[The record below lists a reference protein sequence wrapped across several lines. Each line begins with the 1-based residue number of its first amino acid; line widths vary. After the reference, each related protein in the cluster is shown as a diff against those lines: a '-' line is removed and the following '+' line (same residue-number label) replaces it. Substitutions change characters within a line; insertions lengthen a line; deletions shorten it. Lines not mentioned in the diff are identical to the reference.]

1 MTTRLRDLLPDNV
14 LNMRGQRVL
23 VSGMGGE
30 LGSLVASLLEAE
42 PWVGSILGIDVDPPR
57 RRLRRSE
64 FHLIDPANRSRI
76 VDVVTAFDPHVLV
89 HLAVWE
95 PDARAGTTLA
105 KRLTGESATSILAA
119 AAECRSLES
128 IVVRSGLEIYG
139 RGRGSLTRPD
149 EDSPTRPTSEY
160 GRMVADIETTA
171 HRVGERIGVAVTA
184 LRLAPVLGPH
194 VPSPLGRVL
203 RQPVVPFSLLA
214 DSPFAVILDADAA
227 RAFVAAAEQ
236 RPQGPLNVVAPG
248 AITTMQAIRRG
259 RRLPLPLV
267 GPEWRVARQISFLLG
282 APLPEHVMELI
293 HRGRLADGA
302 RLLSTL
308 GIAPHVTTQD
318 VIDRLFEWEAI
329 VRIPARQA
337 A

>member
-1 MTTRLRDLLPDNV
+1 
-14 LNMRGQRVL
+14 MRGQRVL

-30 LGSLVASLLEAE
+30 LGSLAASLLEAE

-64 FHLIDPANRSRI
+64 FHLIEPRDRERI
-76 VDVVTAFDPHVLV
+76 VDVVTRFDPHVFI

-105 KRLTGESATSILAA
+105 KRLTAEACSSFLAA
-119 AAECRSLES
+119 AAECPSLQS
-128 IVVRSGLEIYG
+128 IVVRSGIEIYG
-139 RGRGSLTRPD
+139 RGRHALTRPD
-149 EDSPTRPTSEY
+149 EGAPTNPTSEY
-160 GRMVADIETTA
+160 GRMVSDIEA
-171 HRVGERIGVAVTA
+171 SANRIGQRVGVAIGA

-214 DSPFAVILDADAA
+214 DPPFVVTLDSEAA
-227 RAFVAAAEQ
+227 RAFVAAAE
-236 RPQGPLNVVAPG
+236 RRIEGPLNIVAPG
-248 AITTMQAIRRG
+248 AISTMQAIRRG

-267 GPEWRVARQISFLLG
+267 GPEWRIARQISYLLG
-282 APLPEHVMELI
+282 APVPEHVMELI
-293 HRGRLADGA
+293 HRGRLADG
-302 RLLSTL
+302 SQL
-308 GIAPHVTTQD
+308 GPVLGLTPTVTTQE
-318 VIDRLFEWEAI
+318 VIDRLFKWEAI
-329 VRIPARQA
+329 VRIPAVQA

>member
-1 MTTRLRDLLPDNV
+1 
-14 LNMRGQRVL
+14 MRGQRVL

-30 LGSLVASLLEAE
+30 LGSLVASRLEAE
-42 PWVGSILGIDVDPPR
+42 SWVGSILGIDVDPPR

-64 FHLIDPANRSRI
+64 FHLIDPADRERI

-105 KRLTGESATSILAA
+105 KRLTREAATSIVGA
-119 AAECRSLES
+119 AAECPSLEA
-128 IVVRSGLEIYG
+128 IVVRSGIEIYG

-149 EDSPTRPTSEY
+149 EDAPIRPTSEY
-160 GRMVADIETTA
+160 GRMVADIEATA
-171 HRVGERIGVAVTA
+171 NTVGARVGVAVSA

-194 VPSPLGRVL
+194 VPSPLGRIL
-203 RQPVVPFSLLA
+203 RQSVVPFSLLA
-214 DSPFAVILDADAA
+214 DSPFTVILDSDAA
-227 RAFVAAAEQ
+227 NAFVAAAAQ
-236 RPQGPLNVVAPG
+236 QLVGPLNVVAPG

-267 GPEWRVARQISFLLG
+267 GPEWRFIRQVSFMLG
-282 APLPEHVMELI
+282 APMPEHVMELI
-293 HRGRLADGA
+293 HRGRLADGR
-302 RLLSTL
+302 RLMSTL
-308 GIAPHVTTQD
+308 GVAPHVTTHD

-329 VRIPARQA
+329 VRIAPRTA

>member
-1 MTTRLRDLLPDNV
+1 
-14 LNMRGQRVL
+14 MRGQRVL

-64 FHLIDPANRSRI
+64 FHLIEPHDRQRI

-89 HLAVWE
+89 HVAVWE
-95 PDARAGTTLA
+95 PDARAGAAAA
-105 KRLTGESATSILAA
+105 KRLTCDAATSIIAA
-119 AAECRSLES
+119 AAECPSLQA
-128 IVVRSGLEIYG
+128 IVVRSGIEIYG
-139 RGRGSLTRPD
+139 RGRGALTRPD
-149 EDSPTRPTSEY
+149 EDAPTRPTSEY

-171 HRVGERIGVAVTA
+171 RIVGERVGVAVSA

-203 RQPVVPFSLLA
+203 RQPVVPFSVLA
-214 DSPFAVILDADAA
+214 DSPFTVILDSDAA

-236 RPQGPLNVVAPG
+236 RPEGPLNVVAPG
-248 AITTMQAIRRG
+248 AITTLQAIWHG
-259 RRLPLPLV
+259 RRVPLPLV
-267 GPEWRVARQISFLLG
+267 GPEWRVARRLSHLLG

-293 HRGRLADGA
+293 HRGRLADGT
-302 RLLSTL
+302 RLNTTL
-308 GIAPHVTTQD
+308 GIAPNVTTQE
-318 VIDRLFEWEAI
+318 VIARLFKWEAI
-329 VRIPARQA
+329 VRIPASQA